1 MLHTNVNITPLI
13 DLKCIVNFMGEF
25 EENCTIGGIHENNVW
40 LLFDNETTSKIL
52 RLDDCTFKPLKTER
66 EIAIDEMIGSI
77 SNIKVK
83 FLSETFMQFCGELF
97 DNGYR
102 KP

>member
-66 EIAIDEMIGSI
+66 EIAIDEMIGCI
-77 SNIKVK
+77 ENRKAT
-83 FLSETFMQFCGELF
+83 FLIEATSEFCGELY
-97 DNGYR
+97 DKGYR